1 MQPSKP
7 SRILIPCQ
15 GKRQRYN
22 RLSFPLYL
30 GFDLNKDE
38 MEAATHV
45 TVSLLF
51 SLDAAMWPL
60 K

>member
-51 SLDAAMWPL
+51 SLDAAM
-60 K
+60 